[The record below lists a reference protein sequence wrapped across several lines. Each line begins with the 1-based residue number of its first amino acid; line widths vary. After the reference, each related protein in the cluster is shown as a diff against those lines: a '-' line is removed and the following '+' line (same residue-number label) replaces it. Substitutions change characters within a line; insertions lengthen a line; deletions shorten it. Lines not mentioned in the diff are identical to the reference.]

1 MMADEKSPVRI
12 SHRRFATSCL
22 EVRIIMRRIV
32 NERNTKRKKA
42 AIILKRTAAAAMC
55 VILAAGMTACG
66 KKTDSVLSES
76 VSENDKYSSDIFAMD
91 TYMSL
96 TAYGEKAEDAVT
108 EAIHEIQRLDAM
120 FSVGNTDSDVTTANM
135 QGSATV
141 SDETAYLVEQS
152 LEISRKTDGAFD
164 ITIYPVMELWGFT
177 TKNYKVPQAD
187 ELQETLKRVSYENVS
202 LKDHELVLKNN
213 AQIDFGGIAKG
224 YTSSR
229 VMQIFKEYGIEHGM
243 VNLGGNVQTLGT
255 KTDGTAWRV
264 AIQSPQGGNQ
274 YLGVLETSDQ
284 AVITSGGYERYFE
297 ENGVTY
303 HHIIDPKTG
312 YPSDS
317 DLTSVTIVCA
327 DGTKAD
333 ALSTSFFVMGL
344 QKAESF
350 YENTDLDFDVILLT
364 KDNQIYISEGIAQNF
379 TSDYTVN
386 VLKK

>member
-1 MMADEKSPVRI
+1 MRI

-42 AIILKRTAAAAMC
+42 AIILKRIAVAAMC

-66 KKTDSVLSES
+66 KKADSAQSES

-96 TAYGEKAEDAVT
+96 TAYGAKAEDAVT